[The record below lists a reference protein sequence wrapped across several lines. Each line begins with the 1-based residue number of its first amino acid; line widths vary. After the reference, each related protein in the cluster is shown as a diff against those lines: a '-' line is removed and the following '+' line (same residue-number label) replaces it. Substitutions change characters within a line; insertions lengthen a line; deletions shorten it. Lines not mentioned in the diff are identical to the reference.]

1 MQTSLESRV
10 ESRIDALVAALL
22 AAEQIPGLGLLI
34 THEGRPL
41 LTKGYGWANLELR
54 VPATAETVWE
64 IASITKLFTAQA
76 ILLLVTDGRLALD
89 QTLGAYLPD
98 LPAAWQAARLDHL
111 LTHRAG
117 ISNYTDPPA
126 YWQTTRLDIS
136 REAILDLVRDQPLD
150 FAPGTRW
157 RYSNTGYYL
166 LGLLIEAV
174 SGQPYAEFLA
184 ARVFDPAGM
193 TATRANDPYAIV
205 PGRAAGY
212 TLTDGALRNAEYY
225 SASGTYAA
233 GALLSTVA
241 DLARWDAALAAGTLL
256 DPALVREM
264 WTPHQAALPD
274 EPPLGFRMGW
284 GWFVFDEWDGTP
296 RRWAGHNGGIK
307 GFSSTLTHFFE
318 PPLTVALLFNRDGY
332 DRPDHLARPIIQAV
346 LAALDG
352 GA

>member
-1 MQTSLESRV
+1 
-10 ESRIDALVAALL
+10 
-22 AAEQIPGLGLLI
+22 LLI
-34 THEGRPL
+34 THQGRPL
-41 LTKGYGWANLELR
+41 LSKGYGWANLELR
-54 VPATAETVWE
+54 VPATADTVWE

-76 ILLLVTDGRLALD
+76 IMLLVADGKLTLD
-89 QTLGAYLPD
+89 STLGAYLPD
-98 LPAAWQAARLDHL
+98 LPTAWQTARLDHL

-117 ISNYTDPPA
+117 IPNYTDPPA

-136 REAILDLVRDQPLD
+136 REAILDLVRDRPLD

-166 LGLLIEAV
+166 LGLLIEAR

-184 ARVFDPAGM
+184 QRIFVPLGM

-212 TLTDGALRNAEYY
+212 TLVDGELRNAEYY

-233 GALLSTVA
+233 GVLLSTVA
-241 DLARWDAALAAGTLL
+241 DLARWDAALATGTVL
-256 DPALVREM
+256 DPALVAEM
-264 WTPHQAALPD
+264 WTPRRPDLPA
-274 EPPLGFRMGW
+274 EPGAGFRMGW

-318 PPLTVALLFNRDGY
+318 PALTVVLLFNRDGY
-332 DRPDHLARPIIQAV
+332 DRPDSLARPIIREA
-346 LAALDG
+346 LAALETG
-352 GA
+352 L